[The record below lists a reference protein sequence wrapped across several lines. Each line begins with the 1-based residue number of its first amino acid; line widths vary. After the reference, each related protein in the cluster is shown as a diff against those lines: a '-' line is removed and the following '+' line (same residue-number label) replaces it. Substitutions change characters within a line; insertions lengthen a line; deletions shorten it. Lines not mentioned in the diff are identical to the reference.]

1 MLLLNS
7 GAEKPDET
15 CQNQHNRGNELEWV
29 RATNEAV
36 TVPDVRKNWR
46 PPKYVIVAAA
56 IVFLAV
62 LGVAAALAIEDRR
75 DEALAAEIS
84 RSESDLREL
93 GAQITAIKD
102 VGLTSM
108 NDYIAAYA
116 QVEPL
121 EKEYDQKLQKFT
133 DLYRTA
139 KERNSHRS
147 VMNLQRLRGKHHPET
162 WQNMSQIIDL
172 VRQINDV
179 TKREISVVHAMA
191 SLPEPERARFWH
203 EQFMPLAAQEH
214 ALREELQRVGQEQ
227 PPGSAVQ

>member
-1 MLLLNS
+1 M
-7 GAEKPDET
+7 
-15 CQNQHNRGNELEWV
+15 
-29 RATNEAV
+29 
-36 TVPDVRKNWR
+36 PDVRANWR
-46 PPKYVIVAAA
+46 PPKYLIVAAA
-56 IVFLAV
+56 ILLIAV
-62 LGVAAALAIEDRR
+62 IAVAAALAIEDRR
-75 DEALAAEIS
+75 DEAFAAEIT
-84 RSESDLREL
+84 RAESDLREL
-93 GAQITAIKD
+93 GAQIAAIKD
-102 VGLTSM
+102 GELTSM

-139 KERNSHRS
+139 KERDSHRS

-172 VRQINDV
+172 VRQINEI

-203 EQFMPLAAQEH
+203 EQFMPLAAEEHTLRQE
-214 ALREELQRVGQEQ
+214 LRIVGQQ
-227 PPGSAVQ
+227 PPPDSAVQ

>member
-1 MLLLNS
+1 MLRLRS
-7 GAEKPDET
+7 
-15 CQNQHNRGNELEWV
+15 
-29 RATNEAV
+29 RA
-36 TVPDVRKNWR
+36 
-46 PPKYVIVAAA
+46 
-56 IVFLAV
+56 
-62 LGVAAALAIEDRR
+62 
-75 DEALAAEIS
+75 
-84 RSESDLREL
+84 ESDLREL
-93 GAQITAIKD
+93 GAQIAAIKD
-102 VGLTSM
+102 GDLTSM

-139 KERNSHRS
+139 KERDSHRS

-172 VRQINDV
+172 VRQINEI

-227 PPGSAVQ
+227 PSGGSIQ

>member
-1 MLLLNS
+1 
-7 GAEKPDET
+7 
-15 CQNQHNRGNELEWV
+15 
-29 RATNEAV
+29 
-36 TVPDVRKNWR
+36 
-46 PPKYVIVAAA
+46 
-56 IVFLAV
+56 
-62 LGVAAALAIEDRR
+62 
-75 DEALAAEIS
+75 
-84 RSESDLREL
+84 LREL
-93 GAQITAIKD
+93 GAQITAIKN

-139 KERNSHRS
+139 KERDSHRS

-162 WQNMSQIIDL
+162 WENMSQIIDL

-191 SLPEPERARFWH
+191 SLPERARFWH
-203 EQFMPLAAQEH
+203 EQFMPLAAEEHTLRQE
-214 ALREELQRVGQEQ
+214 LRIVGQE
-227 PPGSAVQ
+227 PPPASAVQ

>member
-1 MLLLNS
+1 M
-7 GAEKPDET
+7 
-15 CQNQHNRGNELEWV
+15 
-29 RATNEAV
+29 
-36 TVPDVRKNWR
+36 PDVRANWR
-46 PPKYVIVAAA
+46 PPKYLIVAAA
-56 IVFLAV
+56 ILLIAV
-62 LGVAAALAIEDRR
+62 IAVAAALAIEDRR
-75 DEALAAEIS
+75 DEAFAAEIT
-84 RSESDLREL
+84 RAESDLREL
-93 GAQITAIKD
+93 GAQIAAIKD
-102 VGLTSM
+102 GELPSM

-139 KERNSHRS
+139 KERDSHRS

-172 VRQINDV
+172 VRQINEI

-203 EQFMPLAAQEH
+203 EQFMPLAAEEHTLRQE
-214 ALREELQRVGQEQ
+214 LRIVGQQ
-227 PPGSAVQ
+227 PPPDSAVQ

>member
-1 MLLLNS
+1 M
-7 GAEKPDET
+7 
-15 CQNQHNRGNELEWV
+15 
-29 RATNEAV
+29 
-36 TVPDVRKNWR
+36 PDVRTNWR
-46 PPKYVIVAAA
+46 PPKYLIVAAA
-56 IVFLAV
+56 ILLIAV
-62 LGVAAALAIEDRR
+62 IAVAAALAIEDRR
-75 DEALAAEIS
+75 DEAFAAEIT
-84 RSESDLREL
+84 RAESDLREL
-93 GAQITAIKD
+93 GAQIAAIKD
-102 VGLTSM
+102 GELTSM

-139 KERNSHRS
+139 KERDSHRS

-172 VRQINDV
+172 VRQINEI

-203 EQFMPLAAQEH
+203 EQFMPHAVEEHTLRQE
-214 ALREELQRVGQEQ
+214 LRIVGQQ
-227 PPGSAVQ
+227 PPPDSAVQ

>member
-1 MLLLNS
+1 M
-7 GAEKPDET
+7 
-15 CQNQHNRGNELEWV
+15 
-29 RATNEAV
+29 
-36 TVPDVRKNWR
+36 PDVRTNWR
-46 PPKYVIVAAA
+46 PPKYLIVAAA
-56 IVFLAV
+56 ILLIAV
-62 LGVAAALAIEDRR
+62 IAVAAALAIEDRR
-75 DEALAAEIS
+75 DEAFAAEIT
-84 RSESDLREL
+84 RAESDLREL
-93 GAQITAIKD
+93 GAQIAAIKD
-102 VGLTSM
+102 GELTSM

-139 KERNSHRS
+139 KERDSHRS

-172 VRQINDV
+172 VRQINEI

-203 EQFMPLAAQEH
+203 EQFMPLAAEEHTLRQE
-214 ALREELQRVGQEQ
+214 LRIVGQQ
-227 PPGSAVQ
+227 PPPDSAVQ